1 MAVSYLANHFGRE
14 FFELDIPFVRQLNQQ
29 KADFLLRMME
39 QGLNSPLTS
48 SCGRLFDAVAA
59 LIGIRHR

>member
-1 MAVSYLANHFGRE
+1 MAVSYLASHFGRE

-39 QGLNSPLTS
+39 QGLIHRSPP
-48 SCGRLFDAVAA
+48 VAA
-59 LIGIRHR
+59 GCSMR